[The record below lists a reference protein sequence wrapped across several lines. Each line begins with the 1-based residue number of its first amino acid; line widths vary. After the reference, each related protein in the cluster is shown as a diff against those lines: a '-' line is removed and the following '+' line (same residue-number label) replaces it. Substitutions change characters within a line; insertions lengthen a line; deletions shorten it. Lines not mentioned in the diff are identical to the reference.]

1 MGIERIKSQIGIS
14 IIRAAYKIEL
24 WLVKHL
30 LNKSHVF
37 RYVAIS
43 HARII
48 ASDIFQDNTMDENI
62 DIAINA
68 IYKLL
73 NTEESE
79 SDSLNIEQVEELLP
93 KLKSNIDVM
102 NLLAEYHLAQS
113 YAFSR
118 LSLLDNKTH
127 VEEGLNKA
135 KKFNSEIA
143 PFNPK
148 SFKKRFKE
156 IKAER
161 KLLQKQLNA
170 ILENKISK
178 EKEENIEQ
186 ISFQPTDLAILFS
199 LFSSLFL
206 ISGYYYNHSL
216 LKEFNI
222 NSDDFF
228 LLSDYI
234 STSISLIL
242 TPLLWTGVFLIS
254 FLFGADSRFSNR
266 IKEKQLNIKIN
277 DKPPFTLP
285 LTIILMNIVNIA
297 LMLEGNVEVG
307 NSMLALN
314 GLIVSLYFIEK
325 IPFHYFKNPIKAF
338 GTLLVIIGF
347 TWNLNAK
354 INTEINK
361 ITSDDYQPRYFVKF
375 KDKMIKN
382 ESLEFLG
389 LNSNYIIMRNTDSN
403 NIEIYP
409 KSYVIKLITN
419 SNQKQDLNFL
429 EWIIK
434 FIEINAKLYEII
446 TTESKNIEP
455 ETS

>member
-1 MGIERIKSQIGIS
+1 MGIERIKSQIGSS
-14 IIRAAYKIEL
+14 IIRAAYKVEL

-68 IYKLL
+68 IYKLS

-118 LSLLDNKTH
+118 IFLLDNKTY

-143 PFNPK
+143 SFNPK

-178 EKEENIEQ
+178 EKEKNIEQ
-186 ISFQPTDLAILFS
+186 ISF
-199 LFSSLFL
+199 
-206 ISGYYYNHSL
+206 
-216 LKEFNI
+216 
-222 NSDDFF
+222 
-228 LLSDYI
+228 
-234 STSISLIL
+234 
-242 TPLLWTGVFLIS
+242 
-254 FLFGADSRFSNR
+254 
-266 IKEKQLNIKIN
+266 
-277 DKPPFTLP
+277 
-285 LTIILMNIVNIA
+285 
-297 LMLEGNVEVG
+297 
-307 NSMLALN
+307 
-314 GLIVSLYFIEK
+314 
-325 IPFHYFKNPIKAF
+325 
-338 GTLLVIIGF
+338 
-347 TWNLNAK
+347 
-354 INTEINK
+354 
-361 ITSDDYQPRYFVKF
+361 
-375 KDKMIKN
+375 
-382 ESLEFLG
+382 
-389 LNSNYIIMRNTDSN
+389 
-403 NIEIYP
+403 
-409 KSYVIKLITN
+409 
-419 SNQKQDLNFL
+419 
-429 EWIIK
+429 
-434 FIEINAKLYEII
+434 
-446 TTESKNIEP
+446 
-455 ETS
+455 